1 MKTKKRKK
9 HSQAKELWRR
19 FKKRK
24 TAVIGLVILIIM
36 AVIVVF
42 APIIAPY
49 PYAEMDLSN
58 AMKYP
63 SLAHIM
69 GTDNFGRDI
78 FSRVVYGARTS
89 LSVALTSVVIS
100 IAFGTVLG
108 TTAAFYGGKYENLIM
123 RIMDILMA
131 IPSTLMA
138 ISLSAAMGTGIL
150 TTIIAISFTAIPS
163 FTRVTRATA
172 MSVREME
179 YVEAA
184 RCIGANNR
192 RQLLRHIL
200 PNCIAPI
207 VVQST
212 TSIVSAISLISTLS
226 FIGLGVQPPA
236 AEWGSMLSAGREF
249 IRSFYPMVVFPGLMI
264 VFTLIGF
271 NLFGD
276 GLRDALDP
284 RLKQ

>member
-1 MKTKKRKK
+1 MKRNRRKR
-9 HSQAKELWRR
+9 SQAKELWRR

-24 TAVIGLVILIIM
+24 TAVIGLGILIVM
-36 AVIVVF
+36 AIIIVF
-42 APIIAPY
+42 APVIAPY
-49 PYAEMDLSN
+49 PAEQMDLGN
-58 AMKYP
+58 AMQYP
-63 SLAHIM
+63 SIKHVM

-89 LSVALTSVVIS
+89 LSVALSSVVIS
-100 IAFGTVLG
+100 IALGTILG
-108 TTAAFYGGKYENLIM
+108 TTAAFYGGHFENLIM

-150 TTIIAISFTAIPS
+150 TTVIAISFTAIPA

-184 RCIGANNR
+184 RCIGAGSR
-192 RQLLRHIL
+192 RQLFRHIL

-212 TSIVSAISLISTLS
+212 ASIVSAISLISTLS
-226 FIGLGVQPPA
+226 FIGLGVQPPTP
-236 AEWGSMLSAGREF
+236 EWGSMLSAGREY